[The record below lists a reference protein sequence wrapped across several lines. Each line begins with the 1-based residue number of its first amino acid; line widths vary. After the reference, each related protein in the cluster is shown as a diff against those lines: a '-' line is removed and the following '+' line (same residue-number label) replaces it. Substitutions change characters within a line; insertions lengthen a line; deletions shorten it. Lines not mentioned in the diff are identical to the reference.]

1 MTTPRRPQNQ
11 QQFMLCTLSDCSGT
25 SLPGKKLFQDY
36 DPSLFLK
43 PAPRLDVGQTSL
55 AVARV
60 SSAPAFCLGNC
71 GCTHGISAADSPDGK
86 PRRSNVDLARS
97 HGRQR
102 TSRHRAR
109 KTPVEEGVVEQR
121 PCPNQ
126 EGLDKGRRA
135 MPGCLRVS
143 RRPSSEAF
151 TNQNPRSLVAIG
163 GFSSLSSRN
172 PTPIH
177 ARSLVCEPVD

>member
-43 PAPRLDVGQTSL
+43 PAPRLDVGQTPL

-71 GCTHGISAADSPDGK
+71 GCTHGISAAEPPDGK

-109 KTPVEEGVVEQR
+109 KTPLGERVVEQQ

-143 RRPSSEAF
+143 WRPSSEAF

-163 GFSSLSSRN
+163 GFSSLSSWN
-172 PTPIH
+172 PTPIQ
-177 ARSLVCEPVD
+177 ARALVC